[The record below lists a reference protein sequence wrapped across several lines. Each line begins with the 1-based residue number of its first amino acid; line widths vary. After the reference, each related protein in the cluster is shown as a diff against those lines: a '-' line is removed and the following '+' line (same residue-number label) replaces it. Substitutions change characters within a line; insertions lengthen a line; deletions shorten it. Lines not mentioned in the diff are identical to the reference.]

1 MSGRG
6 SPYSSDSSG
15 SNDELANAFGGMQ
28 LRANPTASPMQR
40 VSPVAR
46 ARPKTALAKSARP
59 KPKNPSTFT
68 NRRFA
73 VARTKPPAKPKPV
86 KQGKV
91 QAKPKPKPTKRTGG
105 KKSPPQKKKK

>member
-15 SNDELANAFGGMQ
+15 SNDELASILGGLQ
-28 LRANPTASPMQR
+28 IGGSPRASPRGR

-46 ARPKTALAKSARP
+46 ARPKTALAKSASP
-59 KPKNPSTFT
+59 KPKSPSTFT